1 MVLLQP
7 VTDQP
12 AAPVATAAA
21 GSGASMPVRS
31 DQSPHRTKPLPGC
44 RISLV
49 DLIFSE
55 LKQR

>member
-12 AAPVATAAA
+12 AAPVATAA
-21 GSGASMPVRS
+21 SGASMPLRS

-49 DLIFSE
+49 DLVFSE